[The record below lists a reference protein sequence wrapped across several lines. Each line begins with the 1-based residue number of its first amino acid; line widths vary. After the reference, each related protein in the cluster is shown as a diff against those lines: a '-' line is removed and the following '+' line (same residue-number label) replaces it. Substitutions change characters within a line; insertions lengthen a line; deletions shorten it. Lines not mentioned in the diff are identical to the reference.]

1 MDYHRQYGVDISIV
15 RIFNT
20 YGPNMDPYDGRVITN
35 FIRQM
40 LNNEDITIYGNGNQ
54 TRSFCYIDDL
64 VDGIIKLMNIS
75 YIFPINIGNNN
86 EITINTLVTMLKKMI
101 DTKSNITYKSLPLDD
116 PTNRK
121 PDISLAK
128 DILHW
133 TPTINLQKG
142 LIKTI
147 SFLTK

>member
-1 MDYHRQYGVDISIV
+1 
-15 RIFNT
+15 
-20 YGPNMDPYDGRVITN
+20 MDPYDGRVITN

-86 EITINTLVTMLKKMI
+86 EITILSMI
-101 DTKSNITYKSLPLDD
+101 C
-116 PTNRK
+116 
-121 PDISLAK
+121 
-128 DILHW
+128 
-133 TPTINLQKG
+133 
-142 LIKTI
+142 
-147 SFLTK
+147 